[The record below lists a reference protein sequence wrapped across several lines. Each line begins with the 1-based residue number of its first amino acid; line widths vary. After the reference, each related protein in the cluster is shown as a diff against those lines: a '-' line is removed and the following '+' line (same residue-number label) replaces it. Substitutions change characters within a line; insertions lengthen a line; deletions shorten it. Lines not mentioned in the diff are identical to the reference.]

1 MTAKNLRSLL
11 ARPKVTAVLRSQHSE
26 GQSVTGLAQGVGTT
40 LSPVGGRQ
48 NLSSDP
54 QRPAKA
60 NNATIHFSVGDT
72 KGIISNKREAAP
84 VCELFSLMMS
94 FNHLGP
100 KIYQRVSVTPCF
112 LGEKPR

>member
-1 MTAKNLRSLL
+1 MTAKNLHSLL
-11 ARPKVTAVLRSQHSE
+11 ARPKVTAVLRSQDSE
-26 GQSVTGLAQGVGTT
+26 GQSVTGLAQGVGTA

-54 QRPAKA
+54 QRSAKA
-60 NNATIHFSVGDT
+60 NNVTIRFSVGDT
-72 KGIISNKREAAP
+72 KGMSNKREAVP

-100 KIYQRVSVTPCF
+100 KIYSVTPCL
-112 LGEKPR
+112 LGKKPR

>member
-1 MTAKNLRSLL
+1 M
-11 ARPKVTAVLRSQHSE
+11 SQASHRE
-26 GQSVTGLAQGVGTT
+26 GGPHLVQLEEGK
-40 LSPVGGRQ
+40 

-72 KGIISNKREAAP
+72 KGIISNKQEAAP

-100 KIYQRVSVTPCF
+100 KIYQRVSVTPCL